1 MQKVSVELQLDFN
14 ILTMKQLIKITLV
27 LTQLSY
33 KEEAEVEPNLRG
45 LYDSQLNVPW
55 TIEAII
61 LSITLPSSVIE
72 SIQTPH
78 THTSLMEDH

>member
-45 LYDSQLNVPW
+45 LYDSQLNVP
-55 TIEAII
+55 
-61 LSITLPSSVIE
+61 
-72 SIQTPH
+72 
-78 THTSLMEDH
+78 